1 MFVRELVRT
10 IQDVTK
16 TKPKVSIWTEILG
29 QKKKKIRAIVMVLAG
44 KENRNFNLPKLL
56 LKFGYWG

>member
-29 QKKKKIRAIVMVLAG
+29 EEKKKNPRYSDGSCWEG
-44 KENRNFNLPKLL
+44 KQ
-56 LKFGYWG
+56 KF